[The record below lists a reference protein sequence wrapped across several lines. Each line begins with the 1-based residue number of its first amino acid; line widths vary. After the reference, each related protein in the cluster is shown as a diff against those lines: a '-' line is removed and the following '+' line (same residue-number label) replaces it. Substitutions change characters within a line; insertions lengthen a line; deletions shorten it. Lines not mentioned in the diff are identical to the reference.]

1 MKVPQSME
9 AFIDLS
15 AGGVLY
21 EGPRSMVQ
29 FEVESIE
36 MISKEA
42 HFLVVEIVLKRM
54 FKYHLAATYAPSALL
69 IIVTTMTL
77 FVDQNHYDA
86 TIMVHLTTMLVM
98 FCLYQ
103 NVSDNMPKTA
113 YLKFIDKW
121 LLFGIVVPFM
131 SFVVETV
138 LMLLTTNDDV
148 NRLNDTGSKFM
159 PIRNQIEVS
168 CADDKPIN
176 LKQNILE
183 QKRTALISRN
193 KIKVAVQYVAQI
205 LIPLVTV
212 MFFISYIYLAHAYYK

>member
-1 MKVPQSME
+1 MKIPQSME

-29 FEVESIE
+29 FDVKSIK
-36 MISKEA
+36 MISKDA

-138 LMLLTTNDDV
+138 LILLTTNDV
-148 NRLNDTGSKFM
+148 QRLNDTGGKFM
-159 PIRNQIEVS
+159 PIRNQIAVS
-168 CADDKPIN
+168 CAADSPI
-176 LKQNILE
+176 ILE

-193 KIKVAVQYVAQI
+193 KIKLVFQYVAQI

-212 MFFISYIYLAHAYYK
+212 IFFISYIYLAHAYYK

>member
-1 MKVPQSME
+1 
-9 AFIDLS
+9 
-15 AGGVLY
+15 
-21 EGPRSMVQ
+21 
-29 FEVESIE
+29 
-36 MISKEA
+36 
-42 HFLVVEIVLKRM
+42 
-54 FKYHLAATYAPSALL
+54 
-69 IIVTTMTL
+69 
-77 FVDQNHYDA
+77 
-86 TIMVHLTTMLVM
+86 MVHLTTMLVM

-138 LMLLTTNDDV
+138 LILLTTNDDV
-148 NRLNDTGSKFM
+148 KRLNDNGGKLM
-159 PIRNQIEVS
+159 PNRNQIEVS
-168 CADDKPIN
+168 CLADKPI
-176 LKQNILE
+176 ILEQIIPE